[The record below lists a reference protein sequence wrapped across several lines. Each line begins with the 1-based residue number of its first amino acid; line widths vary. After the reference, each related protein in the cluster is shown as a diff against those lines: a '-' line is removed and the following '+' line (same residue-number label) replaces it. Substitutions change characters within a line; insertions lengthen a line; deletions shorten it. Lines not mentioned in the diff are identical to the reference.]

1 MVFSTSAKFMTRF
14 LPATTRRI
22 DAKTMASIMA
32 TANKTP
38 EVIMINLI
46 VGDNENGNCSRDLRL
61 SSSARK
67 VWSVVLVAAVIVVAV
82 TDEIHP

>member
-1 MVFSTSAKFMTRF
+1 MT
-14 LPATTRRI
+14 
-22 DAKTMASIMA
+22 SIMA

-61 SSSARK
+61 SSIARK
-67 VWSVVLVAAVIVVAV
+67 VWSVVLVVAMIVVAV